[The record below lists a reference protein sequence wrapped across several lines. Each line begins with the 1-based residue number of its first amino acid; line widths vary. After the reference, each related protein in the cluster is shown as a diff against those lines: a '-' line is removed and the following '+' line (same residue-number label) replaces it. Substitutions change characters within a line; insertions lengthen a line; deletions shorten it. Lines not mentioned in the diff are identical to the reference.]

1 MSDPSHGPAGPAGG
15 PQSMPQPYS
24 YPGAGDASGATD
36 PAQGV
41 ALADEPSSPGAGRSR
56 RTGLLAGGIAAV
68 LLLGGAGVF
77 AAQQL
82 SGGGS
87 QPADVLP
94 GDAYAYVRLDIDPS
108 AGQKIAAVRFL
119 GKVPQIQDTLGSGD
133 PRKKL
138 WDLAA
143 KDSDEACMK
152 AFNYDAD
159 IAPWLGDRI
168 GVALRPGGTQDKPN
182 LAVAVQVKDED
193 AARTSLTK
201 LQACGK
207 SGSDSDLRMKDG
219 YAIITPKGVGD
230 ATMAATAQGSL
241 AQNSTFTGDMS
252 ALGEQGVMSAWM
264 DMGRG
269 LTEMQK
275 LGGDSGMAS
284 TFGMGA
290 VPTANAQG
298 RVAAALRFDTDYLEL
313 AGLVRGGD
321 ASTTVKGNGSEMAGL
336 PANTMAAL
344 QVSGAD
350 QSIDAA
356 WPALK
361 KQLDTLAGGGQD
373 DIVTMAEQQL
383 GIKLPDDLKA
393 LLGRSFTLSLP
404 DQDFQSAA
412 PAVGAK
418 IVSSDAKRADAVITK
433 LLQAAGGE
441 VDLTH
446 RVEGDK
452 VYVATTPGYADDL
465 KAGGRLGD
473 SDAFKQAV
481 GDVGSSSVA
490 LFLDLDKLEK
500 LYLSDVHG
508 QEKTFLES
516 LKAVG
521 VNATQTAPGEATFS
535 MRVVGN

>member
-1 MSDPSHGPAGPAGG
+1 MSDPSHGPAGPGG
-15 PQSMPQPYS
+15 PQPGPQSYS
-24 YPGAGDASGATD
+24 YPGAGDASGVTD

-41 ALADEPSSPGAGRSR
+41 ALADEPSTPGAGKSR
-56 RTGLLAGGIAAV
+56 RTGLLAGGLAAV
-68 LLLGGAGVF
+68 VLLGGAGVF

-119 GKVPQIQDTLGSGD
+119 GKVPQIQSTLGSGD

-138 WDLAA
+138 WDLAV
-143 KDSDEACMK
+143 KDSNEACMK
-152 AFNYDAD
+152 AFDYDAD

-168 GVALRPGGTQDKPN
+168 GLALRPGGTKDKPN

-193 AARTSLTK
+193 AARTNLTK

-207 SGSDSDLRMKDG
+207 SGSDSDLRMRDG

-230 ATMAATAQGSL
+230 ATLAATDRGSL

-269 LTEMQK
+269 LGELQK
-275 LGGDSGMAS
+275 LGGDSAMTSA
-284 TFGMGA
+284 FGMGA
-290 VPTANAQG
+290 VPTANAKG
-298 RVAAALRFDTDYLEL
+298 RFAAALRFDTDFVEL

-321 ASTTVKGNGSEMAGL
+321 TSKTVKGNGSEMASL

-344 QVSGAD
+344 QMSGAD

-361 KQLDTLAGGGQD
+361 KQLDTLGGGGQD
-373 DIVTMAEQQL
+373 DVVAMAEQQL

-433 LLQAAGGE
+433 LLQAAGGG

-446 RVEGDK
+446 HVEGDK
-452 VYVATTPGYADDL
+452 VYVATTSDYADDL

-473 SDAFKQAV
+473 AEAFKQAV
-481 GDVGSSSVA
+481 GDVGASNMA
-490 LFLDLDKLEK
+490 LFLDLDKFEK
-500 LYLSDVHG
+500 LYLNDVHG
-508 QEKTFLES
+508 EEKTFLES

-521 VNATQTAPGEATFS
+521 INATQTAPGEATFS

>member
-1 MSDPSHGPAGPAGG
+1 MSDPSHGPGGPAGG
-15 PQSMPQPYS
+15 PQSVPQSYS
-24 YPGAGDASGATD
+24 YPDAADASGVTD

-41 ALADEPSSPGAGRSR
+41 GLADEPSTPGAGKSR
-56 RTGLLAGGIAAV
+56 RTGLIAGGVAAV
-68 LLLGGAGVF
+68 VLLGGAGVF

-119 GKVPQIQDTLGSGD
+119 GKVPQIQNTLGSGD

-143 KDSDEACMK
+143 KDSNEACMK
-152 AFNYDAD
+152 AFNYDND

-168 GVALRPGGTQDKPN
+168 GLALRPGGTKDAPN
-182 LAVAVQVKDED
+182 IAMAVQVKDED
-193 AARTSLTK
+193 AARTMLTK
-201 LQACGK
+201 LQKCGD

-230 ATMAATAQGSL
+230 ATLAATAKGSL
-241 AQNSTFTGDMS
+241 AQNTTFTGDMS

-269 LTEMQK
+269 LSELQK
-275 LGGDSGMAS
+275 LGATS
-284 TFGMGA
+284 GMGA
-290 VPTANAQG
+290 VPTANAKG
-298 RVAAALRFDTDYLEL
+298 RFTAALRFDADYVEL
-313 AGLVRGGD
+313 AGLVRGAD
-321 ASTTVKGNGSEMAGL
+321 ATKTVKGDGSELASL

-344 QVSGAD
+344 QLSGGD
-350 QSIDAA
+350 QAVDTA

-361 KQLDTLAGGGQD
+361 KQLDTLTTGGQGGLED
-373 DIVTMAEQQL
+373 MVQQQL
-383 GIKLPDDLKA
+383 GLKLPDDLKA

-412 PAVGAK
+412 PAIGAK

-433 LLQAAGGE
+433 LLQAGGGG

-452 VYVATTPGYADDL
+452 VYVATTSDYADDL

-481 GDVGSSSVA
+481 GDVSGSNAA

-500 LYLSDVHG
+500 LYLPGVHG

-521 VNATQTAPGEATFS
+521 LNATQTGAGEATFTL
-535 MRVVGN
+535 RVLGN